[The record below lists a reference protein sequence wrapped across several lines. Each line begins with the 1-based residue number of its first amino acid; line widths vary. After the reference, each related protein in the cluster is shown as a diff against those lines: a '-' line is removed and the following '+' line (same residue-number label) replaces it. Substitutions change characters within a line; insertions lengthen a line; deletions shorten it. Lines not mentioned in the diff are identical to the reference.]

1 MSTRCGLLLLL
12 CVATFSGPACADGFS
27 GTAEVLTNQLGA
39 LTRTTPR
46 GALEPVRVFFRD
58 DSLRLQFRDN
68 AGEDYVLLLPDGAP
82 VGWILGASGG
92 VMPVPGMRWP
102 LRFDAGQPCAGHG
115 MFAECQRIETG
126 VYAGRNAVRWRYRLP
141 NPTGPG
147 LTRQGH
153 MWLDAETG
161 FVLAYAGRTGL
172 GREQRW
178 EVRQLRYGPQPA
190 ELFEPPGA
198 AR

>member
-1 MSTRCGLLLLL
+1 MPT
-12 CVATFSGPACADGFS
+12 
-27 GTAEVLTNQLGA
+27 
-39 LTRTTPR
+39 
-46 GALEPVRVFFRD
+46 LEPDARP
-58 DSLRLQFRDN
+58 
-68 AGEDYVLLLPDGAP
+68 AVLPAP
-82 VGWILGASGG
+82 GCHERAMG
-92 VMPVPGMRWP
+92 PGSSHP
-102 LRFDAGQPCAGHG
+102 
-115 MFAECQRIETG
+115 
-126 VYAGRNAVRWRYRLP
+126 LP